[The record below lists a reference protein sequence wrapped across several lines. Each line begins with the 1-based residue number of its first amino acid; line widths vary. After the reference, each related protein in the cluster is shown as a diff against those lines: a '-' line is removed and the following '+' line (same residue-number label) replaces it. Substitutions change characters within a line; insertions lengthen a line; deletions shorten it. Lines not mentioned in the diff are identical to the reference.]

1 MALWRLWDEG
11 GVGKRALKVPKWTG
25 RVRWRAV
32 ALGVLFAGFFALGFY
47 LAGVYGEISELI
59 EQRQAALTS
68 SVFSAPTTLEAGEDI
83 NQIHLIDRLRRLSYT
98 QVAAVGK
105 PGEYAQGPNQI
116 IIFRRPFRWGVTDIA
131 GAVLNLTLH
140 DGVITAIR
148 DSVGQKLAQALI
160 EPQVIG
166 RLMADAPAE
175 RVETPLHDLKPFL
188 VQSLLA
194 TEDRYFYYHPGFDPV
209 RIAEAA
215 WADLRARRLV
225 QGASTITQQ
234 LARTFLTRQ
243 RSFARKFREAAI
255 AIVLEVRLHKDEIL
269 ERYINDVP
277 MGDYR
282 GMPIY
287 GLPMAARYVFGKDL
301 HEVTPAEAATL
312 IGMINAPSLY
322 DPRRHP
328 EQSRKRRD
336 TVLGV
341 MRRAGLLDNQQ
352 YAAAIATPIKV
363 AADFPVRPAP
373 YFVDYVA
380 AAVHRLPGF
389 DGNLQGVTVYT
400 TLDPELQEEAQKSV
414 VNNLQ
419 RLERTH
425 RRLRRAG
432 QRLESS
438 MVAIDVRTGA
448 IRAMVGG
455 RDYSLSQFNRVTMA
469 LRQPGSAFKP
479 IVYLTALDPA
489 RNPIERPF
497 TLASVLP
504 DHPMSFGGWMPA
516 DYERTYRGTV
526 TALDALADSLN
537 VPTAYLGSLL
547 GTSQMIKTA
556 HEMGIG
562 EALPDRLPIA
572 LGAGDTTLLELTSAY
587 QVFADAGTANA
598 PYALEVVVDGQG
610 RLIYRHTPA
619 PRQVI
624 TPAVT
629 YLVTGA
635 LREVMKFGTAASA
648 RALGVDFPA
657 AGKTG
662 TTEDFHDAYF
672 IGYTPYLVCGV
683 WVGFDNP
690 ASIGLTGAQAA
701 LPAWAA
707 FMRQAVSESSPDFT
721 VPDGITMATIDPETG
736 GLATPACPRRV
747 TVPFLPGTAPHHMC
761 ALHGVPGGFGT
772 ASAGLAPMGPAAG
785 TSVVPSPP
793 IASPAPAPAN
803 GNLLSKVA
811 GFFGA
816 LFGHR

>member
-1 MALWRLWDEG
+1 M
-11 GVGKRALKVPKWTG
+11 ALKVPQWL
-25 RVRWRAV
+25 RAVRWRMA
-32 ALGVLFAGFFALGFY
+32 ALGVLFAGFFGFGFY
-47 LAGVYGEISELI
+47 LAGVYGEISGLI
-59 EQRQAALTS
+59 EQRRAALTS
-68 SVFSAPTTLEAGEDI
+68 SVFSAPITLEPGEDI
-83 NQIHLIDRLRRLSYT
+83 KQMHLLDRLRRLSYT
-98 QVAAVGK
+98 QVAAVAK
-105 PGEYAQGPNQI
+105 PGEYASSANQI
-116 IIFRRPFRWGVTDIA
+116 VIFRRPFRWGVNEL
-131 GAVLNLTLH
+131 GAAVFNITVD
-140 DGVITAIR
+140 DGVINAIR
-148 DSVGQKLAQALI
+148 DSAGTRLTQAMI

-175 RVETPLHDLKPFL
+175 RVETPLGDLKPFI

-209 RIAEAA
+209 RIVEAA
-215 WADLRARRLV
+215 WADLRARRLT

-255 AIVLEVRLHKDEIL
+255 ALVLEIRLHKDEIL

-282 GMPIY
+282 GIPIY

-328 EQSRKRRD
+328 EQSRRRRD

-341 MRRAGLLDNQQ
+341 MRRAGLLDDDQ
-352 YAAAIATPIKV
+352 YAAAMATPIKV

-380 AAVHRLPGF
+380 ALVHRLPGF
-389 DGNLQGVTVYT
+389 SGDLQGVTVYT
-400 TLDPELQEEAQKSV
+400 TLDPQLQEEAQKSV
-414 VNNLQ
+414 VDNLE

-425 RRLRRAG
+425 RRLRHAG

-438 MVAIDVRTGA
+438 MVAIDARTGA

-455 RDYSLSQFNRVTMA
+455 RDYSRTQFNRVAMA

-479 IVYLTALDPA
+479 IVYLTALDPT

-516 DYERTYRGTV
+516 DYERSYRGTV
-526 TALDALADSLN
+526 TAVEALADSLN

-547 GTSQMIKTA
+547 GTGRMIKTA
-556 HEMGIG
+556 HDMGIG
-562 EALPDRLPIA
+562 EALPNRLPIA

-598 PYALEVVVDGQG
+598 PYALEAVVDGQG
-610 RLIYRHTPA
+610 HLVYQHEPA
-619 PRQVI
+619 PKRVI
-624 TPAVT
+624 TPAVA

-635 LREVMKFGTAASA
+635 LREVMKFGTAASSK
-648 RALGVDFPA
+648 ALGVDFPA

-672 IGYTPYLVCGV
+672 IGYTPGLVCGV

-690 ASIGLTGAQAA
+690 SSIGLTGAQAA
-701 LPAWAA
+701 LPAWVS
-707 FMRQAVSESSPDFT
+707 FMKDVVPDSSPEFA
-721 VPDGITMATIDPETG
+721 VPEGIAMATIDPETG
-736 GLATPACPRRV
+736 GLATPACPHRV
-747 TVPFLPGTAPHHMC
+747 TVPFLPGTAPRHMC
-761 ALHGVPGGFGT
+761 ALHGALPGFGT
-772 ASAGLAPMGPAAG
+772 ASAGLPPMAPGSG

-793 IASPAPAPAN
+793 MASAAAMPSNP
-803 GNLLSKVA
+803 NLLSKVA
-811 GFFGA
+811 GFFGS
-816 LFGHR
+816 LFGHH

>member
-1 MALWRLWDEG
+1 M
-11 GVGKRALKVPKWTG
+11 KSKVPKWLRRMG
-25 RVRWRAV
+25 WRKVAV
-32 ALGVLFAGFFALGFY
+32 GVVFAGFFALGFY
-47 LAGVYGEISELI
+47 VSGVYTEISELI
-59 EQRQAALTS
+59 QQRRAALTS
-68 SVFSAPTTLEAGEDI
+68 SVYSAPLILRPGADI
-83 NQIHLIDRLRRLSYT
+83 DQAHLVDRLRRLSYSE
-98 QVAAVGK
+98 VSAVSK
-105 PGEYAQGPNQI
+105 PGEYAQTPKQI
-116 IIFRRPFRWGVTDIA
+116 LIFRRAFRWGSSLFPAALINIA
-131 GAVLNLTLH
+131 LDEG
-140 DGVITAIR
+140 DITAIK
-148 DSVGQKLAQALI
+148 DSAGGRLDQVEI

-166 RLMADAPAE
+166 RLMPDAPAE
-175 RVETPLHDLKPFL
+175 RDETPLRDLKPII

-194 TEDRYFYYHPGFDPV
+194 TEDRYFYYHFGFDPV
-209 RIAEAA
+209 RIVEAA
-215 WADLRARRLV
+215 WADLRARRLS

-243 RSFARKFREAAI
+243 RSFTRKFREAAI
-255 AIVLEVRLHKDEIL
+255 ALVLEIRLSKDEIL

-277 MGDYR
+277 MGDYH
-282 GMPIY
+282 GIPIY

-336 TVLGV
+336 TVLAI
-341 MRRAGLLDNQQ
+341 MRKAGLLDQEQ
-352 YAAAIATPIKV
+352 YAAAVATPIKV

-380 AAVHRLPGF
+380 AFVHRLPGF
-389 DGNLQGVTVYT
+389 NGDLQGVTVYT
-400 TLDPELQEEAQKSV
+400 TLQPEMQQAAQKSV
-414 VNNLQ
+414 LDNLQ

-598 PYALEVVVDGQG
+598 PYALEVVIDDQG
-610 RLIYRHTPA
+610 KVVYQHQAQPKRIA
-619 PRQVI
+619 
-624 TPAVT
+624 TPAVA
-629 YLVTGA
+629 YLITGA
-635 LREVMKFGTAASA
+635 LREVLNFGTAASS

-662 TTEDFHDAYF
+662 TTEDYHDAYF
-672 IGYTPYLVCGV
+672 IGYTPELVCGT

-701 LPAWAA
+701 LPAWVD
-707 FMRQAVSESSPDFT
+707 FMKDEVPDSSPDFRIPQG
-721 VPDGITMATIDPETG
+721 VTMATIDPQTG

-747 TVPFLPGTAPHHMC
+747 TVPFLIGTAPTHLC
-761 ALHGVPGGFGT
+761 ALHGGLAAGLGT
-772 ASAGLAPMGPAAG
+772 ASAAISSLISGGGSPA
-785 TSVVPSPP
+785 SSPSP
-793 IASPAPAPAN
+793 AVAAAN
-803 GNLLSKVA
+803 PPPSNNLLSKVA
-811 GFFGA
+811 GFFGS
-816 LFGHR
+816 LFGHP